1 MTTDD
6 IGKFV
11 QTDGSI
17 SSTATASSVAMIAY
31 VGNNSACD
39 HGVAISLVDGDQ
51 GDWSDN
57 ATTWADGHV
66 ISNTPSGSTWRV
78 PSQNDIEKMYTA
90 CNSSTTSLNG
100 RLKAGSASYGF
111 TETGGSPT
119 WYWTSTVSDYSASI
133 FKDNA
138 ESPSSPNWDANSTGD
153 GGAVNSFRYVFAF

>member
-1 MTTDD
+1 MLFLLYD

-39 HGVAISLVDGDQ
+39 HGVAISL
-51 GDWSDN
+51 
-57 ATTWADGHV
+57 ADGGQDYWSEGPTTAWTSEHF
-66 ISNTPSGSTWRV
+66 ISNTPSGSTWRL

-100 RLKAGSASYGF
+100 RLKAGIESYGL
-111 TETGGSPT
+111 GSST